1 LSNHLDIGLA
11 GEQYACTHLLKDG
24 YTIIEKNWR
33 YKRAEIDIIC
43 TKGQH
48 LIFVEVKTRTSGY
61 MGEPSAAVTRAKQKH
76 IVRAADAYVKEYEG
90 DPEVRFD
97 IIGIIMNN
105 KEKTL
110 EHIEDA
116 FYPTL

>member
-1 LSNHLDIGLA
+1 MSNHLDIGLA
-11 GEQYACTHLLKDG
+11 GEQYACTHLLKEG

-33 YKRAEIDIIC
+33 YKRAEVDIIC
-43 TKGQH
+43 TRNQH
-48 LIFVEVKTRTSGY
+48 LIFVEVKTRTSEY

-97 IIGIIMNN
+97 IIGIIMNS